1 MRLLSNIGMESGL
14 FMVTNVQWRIAAV
27 TAALLAVGGGA
38 VALGPGASDVA
49 AAIGGIRPAAARVT
63 NQNAPVAGTSTVGA
77 SSAASSGAPA
87 ATVAVQAK
95 KADKAPLARR
105 IEPGKKYTGMATF
118 YDANG
123 AAGAC
128 SYDAGTEVMTAAMNT
143 YDYDTANACG
153 DYVKVTGV
161 KNGKSIIVRITNL
174 CPGSCRLHQL
184 DLNPLAFDKLDD
196 RHAGETPIT
205 WKLLSRKKAA
215 AGISLRY
222 KVGSSQWWCGIQ
234 VIDHRNP
241 VARVSVK
248 YKGKWRRLKRT
259 EYNYFLSPEGHG
271 CGKEIK
277 VTDIYGQTL
286 TIRALKIL
294 PDVTQATKKQFK
306 RH

>member
-1 MRLLSNIGMESGL
+1 
-14 FMVTNVQWRIAAV
+14 MVTNVQWRIAAV

-49 AAIGGIRPAAARVT
+49 AA
-63 NQNAPVAGTSTVGA
+63 
-77 SSAASSGAPA
+77 SSGAPA
-87 ATVAVQAK
+87 ATVAAQAM
-95 KADKAPLARR
+95 KADEAPLARR
-105 IEPGKKYTGMATF
+105 IKPGKTYAGMATF

-205 WKLLSRKKAA
+205 WTLLSPKKAA

-222 KVGSSQWWCGIQ
+222 KVGSSQYWCGIQ

-241 VARVSVK
+241 VARLSVK
-248 YKGKWRRLKRT
+248 YKRKWMRLERT
-259 EYNYFLSPEGHG
+259 EYNYFLSPLGHG
-271 CGKEIK
+271 CGKKIK

>member
-1 MRLLSNIGMESGL
+1 VRLLSNIGRESGL

-38 VALGPGASDVA
+38 VALGPGASL
-49 AAIGGIRPAAARVT
+49 
-63 NQNAPVAGTSTVGA
+63 
-77 SSAASSGAPA
+77 AASSGAPA
-87 ATVAVQAK
+87 TTVAVQAK
-95 KADKAPLARR
+95 TADEAPLARR
-105 IEPGKKYTGMATF
+105 IKPGKTYTGMATF

-241 VARVSVK
+241 VARVSVT
-248 YKGKWRRLKRT
+248 YQGKWRRLKRT

-271 CGKEIK
+271 CGKKIK
-277 VTDIYGQTL
+277 VTDIYGQTI

>member
-1 MRLLSNIGMESGL
+1 MLPGVCQGEAAIDHRKGIRA
-14 FMVTNVQWRIAAV
+14 FMVTSVRWRIAAV
-27 TAALLAVGGGA
+27 TAALLPLGGGA
-38 VALGPGASDVA
+38 VALGPGASFAV
-49 AAIGGIRPAAARVT
+49 
-63 NQNAPVAGTSTVGA
+63 
-77 SSAASSGAPA
+77 SSAAPA
-87 ATVAVQAK
+87 ATVAVQAE
-95 KADKAPLARR
+95 KADEAPLARR
-105 IEPGKKYTGMATF
+105 IKPGTKYTGMATF

-153 DYVKVTGV
+153 AFVKVTGV
-161 KNGKSIIVRITNL
+161 KNGTSIIVRITNL

-184 DLNPLAFDKLDD
+184 DLSPSAFDKLDD

-205 WKLLSRKKAA
+205 WKLVSRKKAA

-241 VARVSVK
+241 VARLSVE
-248 YKGKWRRLKRT
+248 YKGTWRRLQRT
-259 EYNYFLSPEGHG
+259 EYNYFLSPQGHG
-271 CGKEIK
+271 CGKRIR
-277 VTDIYGQTL
+277 VTDIYGETL
-286 TIRALKIL
+286 RIRALKIL
-294 PDVTQATKKQFK
+294 PDVAQATKKQFT

>member
-1 MRLLSNIGMESGL
+1 
-14 FMVTNVQWRIAAV
+14 MVTNVQWRIAAV
-27 TAALLAVGGGA
+27 TAALLAVGGA

-49 AAIGGIRPAAARVT
+49 AAIGGIR
-63 NQNAPVAGTSTVGA
+63 
-77 SSAASSGAPA
+77 PA

-241 VARVSVK
+241 VARVSVT

-259 EYNYFLSPEGHG
+259 EYNYFLSPQGHG
-271 CGKEIK
+271 CGKKIK